1 MSNDTDLNKEQE
13 ADFELNKDKIT
24 ARINMIA
31 DVNEARENGEV
42 DKFGRLLNVGKEFKG
57 DENMA
62 LFQTLKMMDKA
73 LMDENSKD
81 YKATF
86 EKIGFELT
94 DINGEK
100 IQINARLGEG
110 YFQKDLDHLIKMGC
124 NSCDIGGASKVA
136 NMLFEKS
143 TELKEPNL
151 EQEQGQEKS
160 KEKGKGLEFK
170 NPATLENFEK
180 ILDGGL
186 KGMVTTAESIGDES
200 VKAFVSNMER
210 VTNITGL
217 GKTLPKENKPSREK
231 SAEKLTNDLSEAQVL
246 EGMGKAYAQK
256 IASGAIKAPQE
267 KVREH
272 SNQKSLGA
280 SR

>member
-1 MSNDTDLNKEQE
+1 MSNDIDLNKEQE

-180 ILDGGL
+180 ILNGGL

-200 VKAFVSNMER
+200 VKAFVSNMSVLQISLTLAKLYQKRTSLVKKR
-210 VTNITGL
+210 V
-217 GKTLPKENKPSREK
+217 
-231 SAEKLTNDLSEAQVL
+231 
-246 EGMGKAYAQK
+246 
-256 IASGAIKAPQE
+256 
-267 KVREH
+267 
-272 SNQKSLGA
+272 
-280 SR
+280 